1 MLLEQ
6 TTANLKSDEYLDL
19 DFDDIFEIFF

>member
-6 TTANLKSDEYLDL
+6 TTANLKSDENLDL
-19 DFDDIFEIFF
+19 DFDDIFDMFF